1 MVKPRTDTHL
11 YDNYKKK
18 LVQSNYSS
26 ENYNSQPNYNT
37 QQDHINNH
45 AYLSQVP
52 NQAWW
57 IHSNI
62 IILFLKYLQILHQK
76 EK

>member
-1 MVKPRTDTHL
+1 LSKFKVVKPRTDTHL

-18 LVQSNYSS
+18 LIQSNYNSA
-26 ENYNSQPNYNT
+26 ENYNSQPNYTT

-52 NQAWW
+52 NQA
-57 IHSNI
+57 
-62 IILFLKYLQILHQK
+62 
-76 EK
+76 